1 MVSCLK
7 LIAAAMATG
16 LLLTTAGCAST
27 DDTNTP
33 DGGTVTQSTG
43 AVAIFTPS
51 DGITLSQHTPLN
63 KWAKLVP
70 DITSELKKQ
79 GFKSANITTTTS
91 SDLAKQS
98 QDIQDYVVNHAVAAQ
113 SGKDSANKKDGADE
127 KAITLIVAPAAETQ
141 TSTRQYGDYVSQ
153 TSGTATDRTG
163 SDEAGSTDASES
175 TDTPESANASS
186 SDNASDSTDTESMP
200 RMANALQL
208 AKDSGMHVVLVAN
221 PVKDFTPD
229 AFVELSTAER
239 IGQIQASKLADKLQ
253 LDTISKDNPKAV
265 EILLP
270 YTASA
275 DGSDDEFAKE
285 AFAGAWSVLQP
296 YFKKG
301 TAYSP
306 SGLLTAD
313 TTDGQW
319 ESVAFKID
327 KDSRITDEIT
337 NRLKQKNSA
346 SHTRIDGIIAMND
359 YVASGVVDALDH
371 LGYTGSAADINPSIT
386 LPGIVGNITGKQDL
400 HRKKVPDP
408 IKAPENDGD
417 ATNDGSASEK
427 ARDTQCPSSPDMR
440 VRRRTAATRQRP
452 SMDDRRRGPQGRRD
466 AARADVPENQSG
478 HGGEI
483 AAEPDQGDV
492 SGRRG
497 EEHADAAPRPGR
509 DQRVEPQEHAD
520 RPRLHHSGRRGD
532 VTAAGIAR
540 HRECSRRGNTEI
552 YASRPSPQPSVMMT
566 GTG

>member
-98 QDIQDYVVNHAVAAQ
+98 QDIQDYVVNHAVSAQ

-337 NRLKQKNSA
+337 NRLKQKDSA

-386 LPGIVGNITGKQDL
+386 ISGIVDNITGKKDL
-400 HRKKVPDP
+400 KKQSVPDP
-408 IKAPENDGD
+408 AQAPESDDGD
-417 ATNDGSASEK
+417 SDTEDTSDSLDEQNSQWPIITGYGAYVSSIPNIVNGKQWMTALENRKTLASDIAQTCVQLNTSGKLAKLTFISSVAMEDEKVPTIQEEALAVSASNLKKTLIE
-427 ARDTQCPSSPDMR
+427 PGYISL
-440 VRRRTAATRQRP
+440 
-452 SMDDRRRGPQGRRD
+452 
-466 AARADVPENQSG
+466 
-478 HGGEI
+478 
-483 AAEPDQGDV
+483 AE
-492 SGRRG
+492 
-497 EEHADAAPRPGR
+497 
-509 DQRVEPQEHAD
+509 
-520 RPRLHHSGRRGD
+520 
-532 VTAAGIAR
+532 AGL
-540 HRECSRRGNTEI
+540 
-552 YASRPSPQPSVMMT
+552 
-566 GTG
+566 

>member
-1 MVSCLK
+1 MRVNGRYQHSGRRHRHA
-7 LIAAAMATG
+7 IHRG
-16 LLLTTAGCAST
+16 
-27 DDTNTP
+27 
-33 DGGTVTQSTG
+33 
-43 AVAIFTPS
+43 VAIFTPS

-427 ARDTQCPSSPDMR
+427 ARDTQWPIITGYGAYVDELPQLVSGHQWMTAVEDR
-440 VRRRTAATRQRP
+440 KGAATQLAQMCLKINQGTAVKSPQNLTKGTYPGVAGKNMPTLRP
-452 SMDDRRRGPQGRRD
+452 DLVAISASNLKSTLIDPGY
-466 AARADVPENQSG
+466 
-478 HGGEI
+478 I
-483 AAEPDQGDV
+483 TL
-492 SGRRG
+492 
-497 EEHADAAPRPGR
+497 ADAG
-509 DQRVEPQEHAD
+509 
-520 RPRLHHSGRRGD
+520 
-532 VTAAGIAR
+532 
-540 HRECSRRGNTEI
+540 
-552 YASRPSPQPSVMMT
+552 M
-566 GTG
+566 

>member
-1 MVSCLK
+1 M
-7 LIAAAMATG
+7 
-16 LLLTTAGCAST
+16 
-27 DDTNTP
+27 
-33 DGGTVTQSTG
+33 
-43 AVAIFTPS
+43 
-51 DGITLSQHTPLN
+51 
-63 KWAKLVP
+63 
-70 DITSELKKQ
+70 
-79 GFKSANITTTTS
+79 
-91 SDLAKQS
+91 
-98 QDIQDYVVNHAVAAQ
+98 
-113 SGKDSANKKDGADE
+113 
-127 KAITLIVAPAAETQ
+127 
-141 TSTRQYGDYVSQ
+141 
-153 TSGTATDRTG
+153 
-163 SDEAGSTDASES
+163 
-175 TDTPESANASS
+175 
-186 SDNASDSTDTESMP
+186 
-200 RMANALQL
+200 
-208 AKDSGMHVVLVAN
+208 
-221 PVKDFTPD
+221 
-229 AFVELSTAER
+229 
-239 IGQIQASKLADKLQ
+239 
-253 LDTISKDNPKAV
+253 
-265 EILLP
+265 
-270 YTASA
+270 
-275 DGSDDEFAKE
+275 
-285 AFAGAWSVLQP
+285 LQP

-319 ESVAFKID
+319 KSVAFEIN

-337 NRLKQKNSA
+337 NRLKRKDSA

-417 ATNDGSASEK
+417 ATNDGSASERPGHAVPIITGYGAYVDELPQLVSGHQWMTAVEDRK
-427 ARDTQCPSSPDMR
+427 G
-440 VRRRTAATRQRP
+440 AATQLAQ
-452 SMDDRRRGPQGRRD
+452 MCLKIK
-466 AARADVPENQSG
+466 SG

-509 DQRVEPQEHAD
+509 GQRVEPQEHAD

-532 VTAAGIAR
+532 VTDAGIAR
-540 HRECSRRGNTEI
+540 HRECSRRGNTGI

>member
-98 QDIQDYVVNHAVAAQ
+98 QDIQDYVVNHAVSAQ

-359 YVASGVVDALDH
+359 YIASEVVTELDD
-371 LGYTGSAADINPSIT
+371 LGYTGSAADINPQIT
-386 LPGIVGNITGKQDL
+386 ISGIVGNITGKKDL
-400 HRKKVPDP
+400 SRSDVPDP
-408 IKAPENDGD
+408 IKSPEKDD
-417 ATNDGSASEK
+417 SADSTDSADTQDDSTATDKTDKTKDSQWPLVTGYGAYVSNIPSIVNGKQWMTGIEDRQTLAENIAEACALLNKGQTLTSMSSVRNTEVGGKKEVPTISGPLLAVSASNLK
-427 ARDTQCPSSPDMR
+427 VTLIDPGYISL
-440 VRRRTAATRQRP
+440 
-452 SMDDRRRGPQGRRD
+452 
-466 AARADVPENQSG
+466 
-478 HGGEI
+478 
-483 AAEPDQGDV
+483 
-492 SGRRG
+492 
-497 EEHADAAPRPGR
+497 ADAG
-509 DQRVEPQEHAD
+509 
-520 RPRLHHSGRRGD
+520 L
-532 VTAAGIAR
+532 
-540 HRECSRRGNTEI
+540 
-552 YASRPSPQPSVMMT
+552 
-566 GTG
+566 